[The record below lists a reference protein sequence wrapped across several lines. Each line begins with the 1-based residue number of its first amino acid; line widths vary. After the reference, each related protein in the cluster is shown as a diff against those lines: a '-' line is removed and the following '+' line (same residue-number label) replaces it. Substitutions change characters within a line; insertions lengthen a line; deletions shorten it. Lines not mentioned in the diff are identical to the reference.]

1 MTVQEFSNE
10 FDILYNN
17 IMSNQAPGLN
27 EYEKSVFLTQAQEN
41 IIRACYQ
48 GTSAGL
54 GPFENTELVRREL
67 SNLIVTEKLDK
78 GAYYGGI
85 TDVQID
91 NGQLWS
97 IPSEVLYIIQEYYE
111 TSASNKINIIPIT
124 NDEVQKIKKNP
135 FRGPSKDRVLRLD
148 YNSNQVILIL
158 PNSTTPFA
166 DEEEGPYY
174 VITYLKKPY
183 PIILA
188 DLSSSGL
195 SINDQDSP
203 LDNNNPCELSSS
215 IHRLILTQAV
225 SLAAAAYK
233 S

>member
-17 IMSNQAPGLN
+17 IMSNQAPGLD
-27 EYEKSVFLTQAQEN
+27 EYEKSVFLTQAQED

-67 SNLIVTEKLDK
+67 SNLIKTSNIDTSETVSTQFGEGK
-78 GAYYGGI
+78 AYA
-85 TDVQID
+85 
-91 NGQLWS
+91 L
-97 IPSEVLYIIQEYYE
+97 PSEAMYIIQEYYID
-111 TSASNKINIIPIT
+111 SNENPINVVPVT
-124 NDEVQKIKKNP
+124 YDEIQKVKNNP
-135 FRGPSKDRVLRLD
+135 FRGPSKNRILRLD
-148 YNSNQVILIL
+148 YGENKVILITDKNL
-158 PNSTTPFA
+158 IETYAGSSP
-166 DEEEGPYY
+166 EY
-174 VITYLKKPY
+174 VVSYVRKPY
-183 PIILA
+183 PIILT
-188 DLSSSGL
+188 DLSESNL
-195 SINDQDSP
+195 SINDETSP